1 MLQYLASQ
9 EQLSARHGE
18 DRRALDTAVGIL
30 VGLRRCS
37 TQAAFQELIAASE
50 RHRVPVLGLASA
62 LLTVASRGAARSEAA
77 DTAAQLAAE
86 REWGENYW
94 L

>member
-1 MLQYLASQ
+1 
-9 EQLSARHGE
+9 
-18 DRRALDTAVGIL
+18 
-30 VGLRRCS
+30 
-37 TQAAFQELIAASE
+37 LITASE
-50 RHRVPVLGLASA
+50 RHRVPVFSMASA
-62 LLTVASRGAARSEAA
+62 LVTVASRGASTAQTA

>member
-1 MLQYLASQ
+1 MIQYLASQ
-9 EQLSARHGE
+9 EKLSPRHGE

-37 TQAAFQELIAASE
+37 THAAFQELITASE
-50 RHRVPVLGLASA
+50 RHRVPVFSMASA
-62 LLTVASRGAARSEAA
+62 LVTVASRGASTTQTA

>member
-1 MLQYLASQ
+1 VIQNLASQ
-9 EQLSARHGE
+9 EQLSPRGGE
-18 DRRALDTAVGIL
+18 DRQALDTAVGIL

-37 TQAAFQELIAASE
+37 TRAAFHELIGASE
-50 RHRVPVLGLASA
+50 RHRVPVFSMASA
-62 LLTVASRGAARSEAA
+62 LVSVVSRGADSGNAA